1 MQNIPGASRDVY
13 SIHICRLYTFIHAE
27 HMNIRIEIRTHH
39 GIDHSLE
46 RKHISQL
53 KCTWHNVLKVHLSN

>member
-1 MQNIPGASRDVY
+1 MYTVFTFVVC
-13 SIHICRLYTFIHAE
+13 IHSFILE

-39 GIDHSLE
+39 GIDRSLE